1 MKDLYPYLMGALVG
15 AFLMVFII
23 GGVSSVEDRNI
34 AEKCDFAGKVKLGDH
49 AYACERITEGASHAT
64 GATP

>member
-1 MKDLYPYLMGALVG
+1 MKDLYPYLMGVLVG
-15 AFLMVFII
+15 ALLMVFIV
-23 GGVSSVEDRNI
+23 GGVSSIEDRSI

-49 AYACERITEGASHAT
+49 AYACERITEAASRTT